1 MHVCERFLLAEL
13 FDEGGATTLE
23 EALSQPA
30 RLSDDVARG
39 GWFCRF
45 HSQFSPANIHCLQRT
60 VGLLMPEDDE
70 HDALLAAMPEFRS
83 EIALF
88 LFALD
93 SAGLFEVVLMPRE
106 GATVGA
112 EEVAAAA
119 ADVLFGLVPAVGY
132 SP

>member
-1 MHVCERFLLAEL
+1 MHVCERFLVAEL

-23 EALSQPA
+23 EAMRRPE

-45 HSQFSPANIHCLQRT
+45 HSQLSPANIDCLQRV
-60 VGLLMPEDDE
+60 VGLAMPEDGE
-70 HDALLAAMPEFRS
+70 HDPLLAATPEFRS

-93 SAGLFEVVLMPRE
+93 SAGLFEVVLMPWE

-112 EEVAAAA
+112 DEVAAAA
-119 ADVLFGLVPAVGY
+119 ADVLFGLVPAVGCI
-132 SP
+132 P